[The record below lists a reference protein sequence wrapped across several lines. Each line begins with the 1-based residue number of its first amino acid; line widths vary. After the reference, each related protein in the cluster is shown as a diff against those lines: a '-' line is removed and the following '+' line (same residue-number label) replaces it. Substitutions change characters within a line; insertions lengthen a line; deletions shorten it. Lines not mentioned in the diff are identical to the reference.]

1 MIEKIEGYISHITYK
16 NAENGYTVCTFIT
29 GEKELTCVGILP
41 LAEEG
46 QCFFLEGELTV
57 HSNYGE
63 QFRIENYEETDP
75 GDAISMERYLGSG
88 TVKGVGPALAARIVR
103 RFGIDTFRIL
113 DEEPERLGEIK
124 GISNRMAME
133 ISQQVEEKKEMRK
146 AMMFLQ
152 QYGLSINLCV
162 KIYRA
167 YNENVYA
174 IIRENPYRIA
184 DDIPGVGFRIADEI
198 ARKAG
203 IRTDSDFRI
212 RSGILYTLLQ
222 ASNMGHTFLPQQE
235 LSRQTAELL
244 KIEGL
249 QIDVHYE
256 NLAMERKVVIQETD
270 KGKQIYAAHFFYL
283 EKNVASMISSLNRDY
298 GVNQKEVEK
307 RIQKLEAEVDV
318 SLDPIQKQAV
328 LSAAGNGMLIVT
340 GGPGTG
346 KTTTINFILKY
357 FEEEGQEIL
366 LGAPTGRAAKRMS
379 EMTGYEAKTI
389 HRLLEVNGGSGEMGG
404 FERNAENPLEADVII
419 IDEMSMVDISLMYA
433 LLSAIMPGTKLI
445 LVGDANQLPS
455 VGPGRV
461 LQDMMDSRACTIVEL
476 KKIFR
481 QAEESSIVMNSHRIH
496 LGQEIELDN
505 KNMDFFFLKRYSAD
519 VILNVTLEL
528 IMEKLPKFVG
538 ASPLD
543 IQVLTP
549 MKKGL
554 LGVERCNKIL
564 QTYLNP
570 KAKSKIEFEYGETL
584 FREGDKVM
592 QIKNNYQLE
601 WEIRNKYSI
610 ALEKGVG
617 IFNGDIGIIRQIDLR
632 LEQIM
637 ILFDDKT
644 VMYSFKQLEELEL
657 AYAITIHKSQGSEYP
672 AVILPLLSGPRML
685 LNRNLLYTAVT
696 RAKKC
701 VTIVGDEKV
710 FNEMIRN
717 ETEQTRYSGLKDRI
731 REVQSI

>member
-16 NAENGYTVCTFIT
+16 NVENGYTVCTFVAE
-29 GEKELTCVGILP
+29 EKEITCVGVLP

-46 QCFFLEGELTV
+46 QCFYLEGEIIV
-57 HSNYGE
+57 HANYGE
-63 QFRIENYEETDP
+63 QFRIDYYRETEP
-75 GDAISMERYLGSG
+75 GDVISMERYLGSG

-103 RFGIDTFRIL
+103 RFDVDTFRIL
-113 DEEPERLGEIK
+113 DEEPERLAEIK

-133 ISQQVEEKKEMRK
+133 IAEQVDEKKEMRK

-167 YNENVYA
+167 YGENLYV

-203 IRTDSDFRI
+203 IRADSDFRI

-244 KIEGL
+244 KIDEE
-249 QIDVHYE
+249 QIGIHFE
-256 NLAMERKVVIQETD
+256 NLAMERKVVIQETE
-270 KGKQIYAAHFFYL
+270 KGNQIYASHYFYL
-283 EKNVASMISSLNRDY
+283 EKNVATMIRSLNHDY
-298 GVNQKEVEK
+298 GINQSEAEK
-307 RIQKLEAEVDV
+307 RIEKLEKEGGV
-318 SLDPIQKQAV
+318 SLDLIQKQAV
-328 LSAAGNGMLIVT
+328 LTAVRNGMLIVT

-366 LGAPTGRAAKRMS
+366 LAAPTGRAAKRMS

-389 HRLLEVNGGSGEMGG
+389 HRLLEVNGGNGEIGG
-404 FERNAENPLEADVII
+404 FERNAENPLEADVVIV
-419 IDEMSMVDISLMYA
+419 DEMSMVDISLMYA

-461 LQDMMDSRACTIVEL
+461 LQDMMDAQACTIVEL

-505 KNMDFFFLKRYSAD
+505 KNMDFFFLKRYNAD
-519 VILNVTLEL
+519 VILNVTLQL
-528 IMEKLPKFVG
+528 MMEKLPKFVG

-570 KAKSKIEFEYGETL
+570 KSKSKVEMEYADIL

-592 QIKNNYQLE
+592 QIKNNYQVE
-601 WEIRNKYSI
+601 WEVRNKYGI
-610 ALEKGVG
+610 PLDKGVG
-617 IFNGDIGIIRQIDLR
+617 IFNGDIGIIQQIDIR
-632 LEQIM
+632 LEQMM
-637 ILFDDKT
+637 IIFDDKT

-657 AYAITIHKSQGSEYP
+657 AYAVTIHKSQGSEYP
-672 AVILPLLSGPRML
+672 AVILPLLPGPRML
-685 LNRNLLYTAVT
+685 FNRNLLYTAVT

-731 REVQSI
+731 REVQGI